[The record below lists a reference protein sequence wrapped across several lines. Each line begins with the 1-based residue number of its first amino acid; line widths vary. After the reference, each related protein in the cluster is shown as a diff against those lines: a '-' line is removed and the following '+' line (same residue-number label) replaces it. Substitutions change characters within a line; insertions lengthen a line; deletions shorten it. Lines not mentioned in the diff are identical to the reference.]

1 MDAMTRYAYD
11 AARHALLACWGTG
24 HGDLAATVA
33 EFSSAVKD
41 TDANH
46 LTVALTGLSTAL
58 WHAYTHPASAVGDPS
73 EANTEAWRRS
83 QTREAF
89 AEVPGIIQEPN
100 LPFENGT
107 MAVCY
112 DPVEESAHRV
122 GRALHRIGQPALLEA
137 VLAEARRELAAVE
150 SAELGDLSGRAQ
162 QAVLLSRPDASPLQV
177 HAADRLLHGN
187 PLGSDALF
195 TDLDPTA
202 AAVAAAHWLRAA
214 AQVTGELSGIAATR
228 VVLEADAIEAL
239 PVQTPTLVLER
250 MHAGQSPR
258 QVVLDLVQDAI
269 TVAEG
274 GLRDPHALIAQ
285 LTVLEETAAAYPQ
298 QQSDGLRDALLAE
311 FRTTPLDP
319 ARPARDLLEDLLTG
333 IRGCWLI
340 YHEYADDDIEDE
352 DEDDEYE
359 PIDSEQ
365 EQDDPEGPD
374 EDVDEEE
381 RMLEEESD
389 RIDTEFISDVRD
401 QAEASSNDLT

>member
-1 MDAMTRYAYD
+1 MSRYAYD
-11 AARHALLACWGTG
+11 AARHALLVSWGTG

-33 EFSSAVKD
+33 EFSPAVKD
-41 TDANH
+41 TDAIH
-46 LTVALTGLSTAL
+46 LAFALTELSTAL
-58 WHAYTHPASAVGDPS
+58 WNAYTHPASAAGDPT

-83 QTREAF
+83 ETREAF

-100 LPFENGT
+100 LPYEDGT
-107 MAVCY
+107 ITVCY

-122 GRALHRIGQPALLEA
+122 GRALHRAGQPALLEA

-150 SAELGDLSGRAQ
+150 SAELGDLSARAQ

-177 HAADRLLHGN
+177 HAADRLLHQD

-214 AQVTGELSGIAATR
+214 AQVTSDLSGIAPTR
-228 VVLEADAIEAL
+228 VVLEADNIEAL

-250 MHAGQSPR
+250 MRAGQSPR
-258 QVVLDLVQDAI
+258 QVVLDLIQDAI

-274 GLRDPHALIAQ
+274 GLRDPHTLTAQ
-285 LTVLEETAAAYPQ
+285 LATLEETAAAHPEQYD
-298 QQSDGLRDALLAE
+298 SLRDALLAE

-340 YHEYADDDIEDE
+340 YHEYADLEDDPD

-359 PIDSEQ
+359 LDDSDAEEQ
-365 EQDDPEGPD
+365 NDPDGPD
-374 EDVDEEE
+374 DEEE
-381 RMLEEESD
+381 DDRALQRERE
-389 RIDTEFISDVRD
+389 RIDEEFVDDVRE
-401 QAEASSNDLT
+401 QAEATNHDLT

>member
-1 MDAMTRYAYD
+1 MDGMSRYAYD
-11 AARHALLACWGTG
+11 AARHALLASWGTG

-33 EFSSAVKD
+33 EFSPTVKD
-41 TDANH
+41 TDAIH
-46 LTVALTGLSTAL
+46 LAFALTELSTAL
-58 WHAYTHPASAVGDPS
+58 WNAYTHPASAAGDPT

-83 QTREAF
+83 ETREAF
-89 AEVPGIIQEPN
+89 AEVHGIIQDPN
-100 LPFENGT
+100 LPYEDGT
-107 MAVCY
+107 MTVCY

-122 GRALHRIGQPALLEA
+122 GRAVHRISQPALLDA
-137 VLAEARRELAAVE
+137 VLAEARQEVAAVE
-150 SAELGDLSGRAQ
+150 SAELGDLSARAQ

-177 HAADRLLHGN
+177 HAADRLLHEN

-214 AQVTGELSGIAATR
+214 AQVTSDLSGIAPTR
-228 VVLEADAIEAL
+228 VVLEADNIEAL
-239 PVQTPTLVLER
+239 PVATPTLVLER

-274 GLRDPHALIAQ
+274 GLRDPNALTAQ
-285 LTVLEETAAAYPQ
+285 LAALEETAAAHPEQYE
-298 QQSDGLRDALLAE
+298 SLRDALLAE

-340 YHEYADDDIEDE
+340 YHEYADLE
-352 DEDDEYE
+352 DEDDELD
-359 PIDSEQ
+359 DSGGEEQ
-365 EQDDPEGPD
+365 NDPEGP
-374 EDVDEEE
+374 EDEEADEQALAEE
-381 RMLEEESD
+381 RE
-389 RIDTEFISDVRD
+389 RIDEEFLEDLRE
-401 QAEASSNDLT
+401 QAEATNHDLT